1 MKKLPAKRVMKAL
14 VVEVIRILWDRGLYR
29 DNKWLRLC
37 HDNWLHHWL
46 DWRTS
51 LTMEDVDQ
59 QAKELTPE
67 PEIVKPVYWEEE
79 EGETPLGGPMGFR
92 YDFVDDAGSN
102 SDSV

>member
-1 MKKLPAKRVMKAL
+1 MAL
-14 VVEVIRILWDRGLYR
+14 VVELIRVLWDKGLYR

-46 DWRTS
+46 DWRTH

-92 YDFVDDAGSN
+92 YDFVDDARSD

>member
-1 MKKLPAKRVMKAL
+1 MAL
-14 VVEVIRILWDRGLYR
+14 VVEIIRALWDKGLYR

-37 HDNWLHHWL
+37 HDNWLHHWI

-67 PEIVKPVYWEEE
+67 PKVVKPLYWEEE

-92 YDFVDDAGSN
+92 YDFVDVTLTLIQDQNRFLHRQQS
-102 SDSV
+102 

>member
-1 MKKLPAKRVMKAL
+1 MAL
-14 VVEVIRILWDRGLYR
+14 VVEIIRVLWDKGLYR

-37 HDNWLHHWL
+37 HDNWLHHWI

-51 LTMEDVDQ
+51 LTMEGVDQ

-67 PEIVKPVYWEEE
+67 PEIMKPLYWEEE
-79 EGETPLGGPMGFR
+79 EGETPLGGPMGFS
-92 YDFVDDAGSN
+92 YDFVDDARSD

>member
-1 MKKLPAKRVMKAL
+1 MKKLPAKRVIKAL
-14 VVEVIRILWDRGLYR
+14 VVEIIRVLWDKGLYR

-59 QAKELTPE
+59 QTKELTPE

-92 YDFVDDAGSN
+92 YDFVDDARSD

>member
-1 MKKLPAKRVMKAL
+1 MMAL
-14 VVEVIRILWDRGLYR
+14 VVEIIRALWDKGLYR

-37 HDNWLHHWL
+37 HSNWLHHWI

-67 PEIVKPVYWEEE
+67 PKVVKPLYWEEE

-92 YDFVDDAGSN
+92 YDFVDDARSGS
-102 SDSV
+102 DPV